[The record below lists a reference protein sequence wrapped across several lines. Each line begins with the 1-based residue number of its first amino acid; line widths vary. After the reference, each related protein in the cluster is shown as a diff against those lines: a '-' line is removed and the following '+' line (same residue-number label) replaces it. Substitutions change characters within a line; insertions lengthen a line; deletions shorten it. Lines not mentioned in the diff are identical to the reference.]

1 MEKRRYHER
10 TEMLKSESSQCD
22 VLIEQYQDDIVQ
34 LENKLGVAREKQRI
48 LVQRHVHAQ
57 NKKRAEMNIR
67 RVETSD
73 AILRFEQFENRIEQM
88 EAEAD
93 LVNFGRKTTLE
104 DEIAALEEDEELEE
118 ELQALKE
125 SAANKAEKG

>member
-1 MEKRRYHER
+1 
-10 TEMLKSESSQCD
+10 MLKSESSQCD

-34 LENKLGVAREKQRI
+34 LENKLGAAREKQRI

-93 LVNFGRKTTLE
+93 LVNFGRKPKLE

-118 ELQALKE
+118 ELQTLKD